1 MTEIKLCGLSRTQD
15 IEAANAL
22 KPEYIGF
29 VFARASRRYVSPEK
43 AAELKSLLD
52 PAIRAVGVFV
62 DEDPA
67 EVARLLREGVI
78 DIAQLHGSEDE
89 AYVARLRELT
99 DRPIVQAFQ
108 MKTPDVLARAL
119 ASSAD
124 AILLDSG
131 AGTGKRLNWEALKCF
146 PRRFFLAG
154 GLDPDN
160 AAEAIRVLRPAAVDV
175 SSGIETDGWKD
186 ASKMKSLV
194 DAVRKEDGK

>member
-67 EVARLLREGVI
+67 EVARLLRESVI

-89 AYVARLRELT
+89 AYIARLRELT

-146 PRRFFLAG
+146 PWREDWIPTMRRRRSGCFTRRQSMSAP
-154 GLDPDN
+154 GL
-160 AAEAIRVLRPAAVDV
+160 RQ
-175 SSGIETDGWKD
+175 TDGR
-186 ASKMKSLV
+186 M
-194 DAVRKEDGK
+194 RRR